1 MGTDDEGNNIYQ
13 KNTTLTS
20 NIQTYYANFQANRYN
35 FKEYIYDNSFFKLKE
50 VTLTYDLPASWM
62 KKTKILQ
69 GVSVSAY
76 ATNLFCIT
84 NYPFFDPEV
93 TGMNDANSKRGIE
106 SGSFPMCRSFGGSI
120 KLKF

>member
-1 MGTDDEGNNIYQ
+1 
-13 KNTTLTS
+13 
-20 NIQTYYANFQANRYN
+20 
-35 FKEYIYDNSFFKLKE
+35 
-50 VTLTYDLPASWM
+50 M